1 MTDWSTH
8 PLRAILDR
16 LRDIE
21 RREWEERQALLKEH
35 WAKFGAERQSLAVA
49 CVAAGGHDWRTPP
62 RDWINAPHLWC
73 PWCDARWPFDQARE
87 GAA

>member
-1 MTDWSTH
+1 
-8 PLRAILDR
+8 
-16 LRDIE
+16 
-21 RREWEERQALLKEH
+21 
-35 WAKFGAERQSLAVA
+35 LAVA

-87 GAA
+87 GAV